1 MLLCILATAV
11 CAVVQLVD
19 AVYVIMAWA
28 TATNLANASGNLHIE
43 TPGATVRSFIS
54 NNIWRAPIA
63 ACALGGL
70 MVVLFN
76 LMSCIVLLRFVA
88 VCSCSIPTINSSSS
102 QIVLSRAATVQM
114 QHTPAH
120 SIKSRQGAQGLTT
133 VDNWHQHHSKQLSSH
148 TTAHVLGHGDMQSSN
163 SRRQE

>member
-102 QIVLSRAATVQM
+102 QIVLSRPATVQM
-114 QHTPAH
+114 Q
-120 SIKSRQGAQGLTT
+120 LTC
-133 VDNWHQHHSKQLSSH
+133 VHQHIASK
-148 TTAHVLGHGDMQSSN
+148 AGRGHKG
-163 SRRQE
+163 